1 VIKYG
6 YLDIL
11 RKKIMEK
18 SIAEEIKIGEKKT
31 SEPNEQQN

>member
-1 VIKYG
+1 VIIYG
-6 YLDIL
+6 YLNIL

-31 SEPNEQQN
+31 RELNEQQN